1 MIWSSLGLSDQIGMV
16 VGFLLTL
23 SVFSYLLRDN
33 ALFRLVIHIFIGV
46 AAAYVSAVIWYSV
59 IWPQLLLPIGSGNL
73 SSILLAII
81 PLILS
86 ILLLFKAFPRLAQ
99 AGSPALAFMVGVG
112 AAVAIGGAIV
122 GTIVPQVLAS
132 INTIG
137 PQTAQPGA
145 SDAWMASI
153 NAGVLLIG
161 TLSSLAYFHFSTRR
175 KSEQPSARAGW
186 IEEVAG
192 IGKLFIAITLGA
204 LFAGVYAAAVAALVE
219 RLGFLVQF
227 FKVIIGR

>member
-1 MIWSSLGLSDQIGMV
+1 MIWSSISLPDQVGIV

-33 ALFRLVIHIFIGV
+33 ALFRLTIHIFIGV

-59 IWPQLLLPIGSGNL
+59 IWPQLLLPMASGDL
-73 SSILLAII
+73 STILLAII
-81 PLILS
+81 PLVLS

-99 AGSPALAFMVGVG
+99 AGSPALALMVGVG
-112 AAVAIGGAIV
+112 AAIAIGGAIV

-132 INTIG
+132 INSVG
-137 PQTAQPGA
+137 PQIAQPGA

-153 NAGVLLIG
+153 NRGIILIG
-161 TLSSLAYFHFSTRR
+161 TLSSLAYFHFSARR
-175 KSEQPSARAGW
+175 NNGQPPARAGW
-186 IEEVAG
+186 IEEIAG
-192 IGKLFIAITLGA
+192 IGRLFIAITLGA
-204 LFAGVYAAAVAALVE
+204 LFAGVYAAAMAALVE

-227 FKVIIGR
+227 IKAIFGG